1 MNITLINLHQLK
13 TGGKALEGILYRNY
27 KKKLFYLTK
36 SQKNAKKINI
46 SNMYNLLD
54 SKFYKKKII
63 KKDAITGHMLFGI
76 HKKMLNLNFKYYTVL
91 RDPYQRAKSYFFYML
106 NNNDFQITKIFIKK
120 KINFEKFCS
129 FTNFTKSRLKR
140 YGFSNRDIEEID
152 LVVNNGQTR
161 VISGN
166 LSLSSKKS
174 YILAKK
180 NIKKYFISVG
190 ILEMFAKSI
199 LILAIKMNF
208 KYPIFINKVNSVNS
222 SNIKIFNEK
231 KIRYKFNSYN
241 KYDLRLHKKYSL
253 IIDKEINAK
262 LLFFNANLLIIQ
274 INSSL
279 QSKFRPIIKWMLRR

>member
-13 TGGKALEGILYRNY
+13 TGGKSLEGILYRNY

-36 SQKNAKKINI
+36 SQKNKKKIHI

-54 SKFYKKKII
+54 NKFYKKKIT
-63 KKDAITGHMLFGI
+63 KKNVITGHMIFGI
-76 HKKMLNLNFKYYTVL
+76 HRKLLNLNFKYYTVL

-106 NNNDFQITKIFIKK
+106 KNNDFQITKIFIKK
-120 KINFEKFCS
+120 KINFEEFCNFS
-129 FTNFTKSRLKR
+129 NFTKSRLKR
-140 YGFSNRDIEEID
+140 YGFSNREIEEID

-166 LSLSSKKS
+166 LSQSSKKS
-174 YILAKK
+174 YILANK

-190 ILEMFAKSI
+190 ILEMFVKSI
-199 LILAIKMNF
+199 LILAVKMNF
-208 KYPIFINKVNSVNS
+208 KFPIFINKVNSVNS
-222 SNIKIFNEK
+222 SNIRIFNEK
-231 KIRYKFNSYN
+231 KIRQKFNLKN

-253 IIDKEINAK
+253 IIDKEISAK
-262 LLFFNANLLIIQ
+262 PLFFYANLLIIQ

-279 QSKFRPIIKWMLRR
+279 QSKLRPIIRWILRR

>member
-36 SQKNAKKINI
+36 SQKNTKKIYI

-54 SKFYKKKII
+54 SKLYKKKIL
-63 KKDAITGHMLFGI
+63 KKSAITGHMLFGI
-76 HKKMLNLNFKYYTVL
+76 HRKLLNLNFKYYTVL
-91 RDPYQRAKSYFFYML
+91 RDPYQRAKSYYFYML

-120 KINFEKFCS
+120 KINFEEFCS
-129 FTNFTKSRLKR
+129 FSNFTMSRLKR

-174 YILAKK
+174 YVLAKK

-190 ILEMFAKSI
+190 ILEMFVKSI
-199 LILAIKMNF
+199 LILANKMNF
-208 KYPIFINKVNSVNS
+208 NFPIFINKVNSVNS
-222 SNIKIFNEK
+222 SNIRIFNEK
-231 KIRYKFNSYN
+231 KIRHNFNLNN

-253 IIDKEINAK
+253 IIDKEISSK
-262 LLFFNANLLIIQ
+262 PFFFYTNLLIIK

-279 QSKFRPIIKWMLRR
+279 QSKLRPIIKWILRI